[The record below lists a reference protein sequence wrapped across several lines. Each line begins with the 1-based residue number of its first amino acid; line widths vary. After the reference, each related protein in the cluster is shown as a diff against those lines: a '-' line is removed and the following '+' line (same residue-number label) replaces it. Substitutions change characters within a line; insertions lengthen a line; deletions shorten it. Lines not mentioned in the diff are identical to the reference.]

1 MTSANKMLS
10 LKEDLTR
17 PGRCR
22 ELSVDFSPLRLPF
35 SSLVALL
42 NRQLQTIS
50 PAMAVANGKVLH
62 LQEGEESV
70 EIRQHRTA

>member
-1 MTSANKMLS
+1 MLS

-50 PAMAVANGKVLH
+50 PAMAVENGKLIHLH
-62 LQEGEESV
+62 EGEESV
-70 EIRQHRTA
+70 EIKQHRTT